1 MRRGTG
7 FGMHGHG
14 YMEIDAY
21 LLDGKLEHEDSLGG
35 TSIIARRRNRRIAW
49 AAARPLLDAATDAE
63 VLLFDLS

>member
-1 MRRGTG
+1 
-7 FGMHGHG
+7 
-14 YMEIDAY
+14 MEIDTY

-35 TSIIARRRNRRIAW
+35 ASIIARRRNRRIAW